1 MPAADDVTDDAFLGG
16 QLAILQP
23 TRGYRAGIDAVLL
36 AAAAPVVAGETVIDA
51 GAGVGVVGLAIARRV
66 PGSRAVL
73 IEREPVYADL
83 AARNIERNGLSDCV
97 RVIEAD
103 VIGAAPPH
111 DMPGVADHVV
121 TNPPYQVEG
130 RGRPPDDPLKASAH
144 EMPAGSLE
152 AWLRFCARATRP
164 GGRLTLIHR
173 ADALGDL
180 LVGLENRFGGLT
192 IRPIHPRA
200 DAPAVRVLIQGI
212 KGSRAPLALAPPL
225 ILHDRDGGFRP
236 DVEAVLRAGAAL
248 A

>member
-1 MPAADDVTDDAFLGG
+1 MPAADDITDDAFLGG

-23 TRGYRAGIDAVLL
+23 ARGYRAGIDAVLL
-36 AAAAPVVAGETVIDA
+36 AAATPVTAGETVIDA

-66 PGSRAVL
+66 PGSHVVL
-73 IEREPVYADL
+73 VERETVYADL
-83 AARNIERNGLSDCV
+83 AARNIERNGLVGRV
-97 RVIEAD
+97 RVILGDLTGIGPPEDLANGAD
-103 VIGAAPPH
+103 Q
-111 DMPGVADHVV
+111 VV
-121 TNPPYQVEG
+121 TNPPYQVAG

-180 LVGLENRFGGLT
+180 LTGLENRFGGLT

-200 DAPAVRVLIQGI
+200 DAPAVRVLIHGV
-212 KGSRAPLALAPPL
+212 KGSRAPLSLAAPVV
-225 ILHDRDGGFRP
+225 LHDTDGKFRP
-236 DVEAVLRAGAAL
+236 DIDAVLRAGVPL
-248 A
+248 